1 MATLVLGQT
10 LETRENAV
18 LLDPN
23 LRPGDYRA
31 QLVVVGPSGVSEPA
45 EIRIRVLARRLDPI
59 DPRVIDP
66 RVIDPRVEPRLD
78 PRIDPR
84 PVPARPV
91 TPLTPVAPTRSVKPK
106 RKAKPKAKPAVAAKK
121 KAGRSPPQKPKRK

>member
-45 EIRIRVLARRLDPI
+45 EIRIRVLARRVDPI
-59 DPRVIDP
+59 
-66 RVIDPRVEPRLD
+66 D

-84 PVPARPV
+84 PVPVRPV
-91 TPLTPVAPTRSVKPK
+91 TPVTPVVPVSPVAPTRSVKPK